1 MPSEPDPSAAAPLS
15 FFPAGTSPRPYST
28 EGRAAEEA
36 IAAAG
41 RVVEQILGDAPL
53 LSLLAT
59 RGIGTTDVQRGAA
72 LHILAQQACEACQAH
87 LGALDAAHEARASA
101 LAAARDDY
109 RDFRRAVKAA
119 CAHDSV
125 RDPLEAGINPRQT
138 LRAFVVQATASY
150 LAALKTVPPA
160 LIAQHGFNLT
170 RTNAA
175 LARVQRLVVLDT
187 LFNTRAR
194 EASRSARVRNRSVAR
209 LNAWTSELL
218 DAVQRAL
225 GQAGA
230 IHGPLKLDTKS
241 RNRRAKTS
249 RESCAFTA
257 YPGRFALRF
266 LGTPGG

>member
-15 FFPAGTSPRPYST
+15 FFPASTSPRPYST

-53 LSLLAT
+53 LALLAA
-59 RGIGTTDVQRGAA
+59 RGIGSTEVQRGAA
-72 LHILAQQACEACQAH
+72 LHILAQQACETCQGH
-87 LGALDAAHEARASA
+87 LGALDAAHEARALA
-101 LAAARDDY
+101 LASAREDY
-109 RDFRRAVKAA
+109 LDFRRAVKAA

-125 RDPLEAGINPRQT
+125 RDPLEASVNPHQS

-150 LAALKTVPPA
+150 LAALKTLPPA

-187 LFNTRAR
+187 LFNTRA
-194 EASRSARVRNRSVAR
+194 
-209 LNAWTSELL
+209 
-218 DAVQRAL
+218 
-225 GQAGA
+225 
-230 IHGPLKLDTKS
+230 
-241 RNRRAKTS
+241 
-249 RESCAFTA
+249 
-257 YPGRFALRF
+257 
-266 LGTPGG
+266 